1 MLAGERRLVAQTRAV
16 APCEGTRYAFVVCWS
31 FRISIIKWDGNPVVS
46 ANLNLASQPFRNRA
60 LPWTIAGVITVA
72 SLLALVFL
80 VSKSTQTN
88 RRAVE
93 VERESSV
100 QRQQI
105 SALEQRAEEIKK
117 ALTPEQLQ
125 TLQAAQGLVER
136 KRFSWARLFADLE
149 GALPGSVRV
158 KRISVRDVARRGE
171 RAGAELELVVVS
183 KNPADATAMI
193 MEMDRAGIFRAELIE
208 QNLQKERGEA
218 GTESTL
224 RVFYQPRGS
233 VPANASGNNVASV
246 NVAQA
251 IDGEVR

>member
-1 MLAGERRLVAQTRAV
+1 M
-16 APCEGTRYAFVVCWS
+16 
-31 FRISIIKWDGNPVVS
+31 S

-80 VSKSTQTN
+80 ISKSGQTN
-88 RRAVE
+88 RRSAE
-93 VERESSV
+93 IDRENDS

-105 SALEQRAEEIKK
+105 SLLERRAEEIKQ

-125 TLQAAQGLVER
+125 TLQAAQSLIER

-158 KRISVRDVARRGE
+158 KRISVRDVALRAE
-171 RAGAELELVVVS
+171 RTVAELELVVVS
-183 KNPADATAMI
+183 KNPADATTMI

-208 QNLQKERGEA
+208 QNLEKEGSA
-218 GTESTL
+218 ANTISTL
-224 RVFYQPRGS
+224 RVFYQPRGGAP
-233 VPANASGNNVASV
+233 VRAADNNIAAANL
-246 NVAQA
+246 AQA
-251 IDGEVR
+251 VNGEMR